1 MKYHNNLTKGS
12 QDIERTSSGLP
23 TDIPTDIPTD
33 RPTDRQVQSNM
44 PLFFEGGHKYQHPI
58 PNSSKD
64 IAQVKVFSLKCDADA
79 ADADTGVMT
88 IALRTVVPA
97 S

>member
-33 RPTDRQVQSNM
+33 RPTDRPTGAKQYA
-44 PLFFEGGHKYQHPI
+44 PL
-58 PNSSKD
+58 
-64 IAQVKVFSLKCDADA
+64 
-79 ADADTGVMT
+79 
-88 IALRTVVPA
+88 LRRGA
-97 S
+97 